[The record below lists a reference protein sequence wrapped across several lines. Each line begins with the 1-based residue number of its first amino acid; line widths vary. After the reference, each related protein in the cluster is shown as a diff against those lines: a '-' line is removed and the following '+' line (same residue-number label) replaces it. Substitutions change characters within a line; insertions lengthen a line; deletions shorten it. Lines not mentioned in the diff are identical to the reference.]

1 MAERIRM
8 LVPIVETI
16 GGQMSAVGIRQSEIG
31 KALAPHCDVTFASS
45 AETNDE
51 VPGVRI
57 VPCRT
62 RADFVALLRSH
73 DVLYTLGL
81 NSNRFLDVVRSG
93 IRVVLD
99 LYTPQAFEVMECWPE
114 VPDAHMERLH
124 RRLVRWT
131 LAQLAV
137 ADYVVC
143 TTEPQRDLWLGMM
156 NGAGMLG
163 VAQARRDPAWN
174 TRLGIVPMGV
184 PETPPRADGHPL
196 RTRLPGIGTNDFL
209 LLWASHIL
217 AWQDPVTLVE
227 AMALVRRQD
236 PTVRLVFLG
245 IGQLR
250 GPGGSLLDNMTLRT
264 RQAREASDAR
274 GLTDSTVFFITDRVP
289 YRDMGPHLLDA
300 DAAVST
306 YPDSLETHCCLGT
319 RLTDYLWAG
328 LPMVVSGLRIQHDF
342 VEGQGLGRCVPPAD
356 PVALADAILGI
367 KHDVENGAIDASAFD
382 RARERLR
389 WSALVAPIVGYVATH
404 VRRGERAR
412 RRVVAARVATIGFLL
427 RSAIV
432 RFSAWQSGV
441 R

>member
-8 LVPIVETI
+8 LVPIAETI

-163 VAQARRDPAWN
+163 VGQARRDPAWHG
-174 TRLGIVPMGV
+174 RLGVVPMGV
-184 PETPPRADGHPL
+184 PATPPRANGHPL
-196 RTRLPGIGTNDFL
+196 RARLPGVGPDDFV
-209 LLWASHIL
+209 LLWSSNL
-217 AWQDPVTLVE
+217 LSWQDPVTLVE
-227 AMALVRRQD
+227 AMGSVRRRD
-236 PTVRLVFLG
+236 PSVRLVFLG
-245 IGQLR
+245 IGQPR

-342 VEGQGLGRCVPPAD
+342 VERQGLGRCVPPANA
-356 PVALADAILGI
+356 PALADAILGI
-367 KHDVENGAIDASAFD
+367 KRDVVHGGIDASAFD

-389 WSALVAPIVGYVATH
+389 WSAVTAPVVDWIATR
-404 VRRGERAR
+404 VSRGDRAR
-412 RRVVAARVATIGFLL
+412 RRVVRAVGSVAEFYT
-427 RSAIV
+427 RSLDV
-432 RFSAWQSGV
+432 RLSSRWHGI